1 MVQTVVE
8 KATIKY
14 GSFKNL
20 DQSERLELPLVSI
33 IMPAFNA
40 ASTIAESILS
50 VLSQTYINWE
60 LLIVDDCSTDNTA
73 ELARHYEDLDSRIH
87 FFQTPDNS
95 GVAKARNMAIH
106 EAGGRFISFLDSD
119 DIWYPEKLSHQVW
132 FLLENDLPM
141 TYGAYDL
148 TGNGR
153 SNYIFQP
160 SSTLTYNDLL
170 KSNSVGC
177 LTAIYD
183 AEKLGKRYM
192 TITLDRQHD
201 YALWLSICKEVGS
214 LHGIPYPLATYRL
227 QQQSLSSNKLSV
239 SQSHWKVYRFVEGLN
254 FLRSIYYQFH
264 YMVRGALKYRV

>member
-8 KATIKY
+8 KGAIKY

-33 IMPAFNA
+33 IMPAYNA

-60 LLIVDDCSTDNTA
+60 LLIVDDCSSDNTA
-73 ELARHYEDLDSRIH
+73 ELARHYQEIDSRIH

-132 FLLENDLPM
+132 FLLENE
-141 TYGAYDL
+141 
-148 TGNGR
+148 
-153 SNYIFQP
+153 S
-160 SSTLTYNDLL
+160 
-170 KSNSVGC
+170 
-177 LTAIYD
+177 
-183 AEKLGKRYM
+183 
-192 TITLDRQHD
+192 
-201 YALWLSICKEVGS
+201 
-214 LHGIPYPLATYRL
+214 
-227 QQQSLSSNKLSV
+227 
-239 SQSHWKVYRFVEGLN
+239 
-254 FLRSIYYQFH
+254 
-264 YMVRGALKYRV
+264 